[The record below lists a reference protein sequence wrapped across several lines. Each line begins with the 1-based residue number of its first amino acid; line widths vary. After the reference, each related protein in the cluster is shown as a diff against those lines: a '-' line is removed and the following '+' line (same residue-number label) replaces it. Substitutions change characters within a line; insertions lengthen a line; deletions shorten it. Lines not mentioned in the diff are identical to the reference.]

1 MEEAPFD
8 LDLDKILTDPH
19 TDLMLSSSSS
29 ADVYSPFL
37 LDDDPNFVENSES
50 DGSYTSALPY
60 LDGPNCLLDSLCSQL
75 DTQESIVEEE
85 HSYASVRTKS
95 SASSTYEGSDFS
107 VISFLQNTEEQFDV
121 LQEASRG
128 ILEDWNCE
136 QNCLP
141 LPQREIKTDHVLK
154 AVYSTSSIASAHKA
168 NRFSIA
174 DINKKTRPLVRIGLG
189 EISLEKRKYPPLVLT
204 DEEKKL
210 CRKEGIRLPEYYP
223 LTKAEERELKR
234 IRRKI
239 RNKHSAQTS
248 RKKKQDY
255 IEALEDRVENCTQE
269 NEELKKQVEHLK
281 TLNSTYLSQLRKL
294 QSMVANGSKR
304 KVHAGTCLA
313 VLMLSVCLLVPPHLS
328 PLSKKRNEEEAEQI
342 TSSVVQFPKPT
353 PPLAGRSRSLLQFV
367 NSVTDK
373 FDVDFC
379 DEEEYEDAS
388 ATKAEDQLV
397 TFKNNS
403 LRRRE
408 KHVMFWDDNVTLRA
422 KPRLVDMRNRDM
434 PNYECARIG
443 SYERKRKTLPQKKLY
458 STSPDN
464 HKPWIQTM
472 NSAEYKHAKLSNGSM
487 LRVYTNPGSYVS
499 MDAKRFK
506 IQRA

>member
-1 MEEAPFD
+1 MEGTPFD

-19 TDLMLSSSSS
+19 TDLMLSSGSS
-29 ADVYSPFL
+29 ADIYSPFL
-37 LDDDPNFVENSES
+37 LDDNPNLVGNNSES
-50 DGSYTSALPY
+50 NESYTSAVPC
-60 LDGPNCLLDSLCSQL
+60 LDGSDCLLDSLCSHF
-75 DTQESIVEEE
+75 DAQENIVEDE
-85 HSYASVRTKS
+85 HSYASTRTQSVVSSIHEKS
-95 SASSTYEGSDFS
+95 NS
-107 VISFLQNTEEQFDV
+107 VISFLQNTEEQFDA
-121 LQEASRG
+121 LQEASRE
-128 ILEDWNCE
+128 ILEDWNYE
-136 QNCLP
+136 QSFLS
-141 LPQREIKTDHVLK
+141 LPQREIKTEHTLK
-154 AVYSTSSIASAHKA
+154 AVSSIPSIVSTHKA

-174 DINKKTRPLVRIGLG
+174 EINKRTRPSITRIGLG
-189 EISLEKRKYPPLVLT
+189 DKRKYPPLILT

-255 IEALEDRVENCTQE
+255 IEALEDRVENCIHE

-313 VLMLSVCLLVPPHLS
+313 VLMLSVCLLVAPNLS
-328 PLSKKRNEEEAEQI
+328 PLSRKRNEEEAEQI
-342 TSSVVQFPKPT
+342 TVPSVQLPKRT

-379 DEEEYEDAS
+379 GEEGYEDAS
-388 ATKAEDQLV
+388 VVNLEDQAV
-397 TFKNNS
+397 AFKNDS

-408 KHVMFWDDNVTLRA
+408 KRVTFWNDSVTVQA
-422 KPRLVDMRNRDM
+422 QPHLVEMRSSAL
-434 PNYECARIG
+434 PNYECVKIEG
-443 SYERKRKTLPQKKLY
+443 YERKRKVLSQERLY
-458 STSPDN
+458 PISSDN
-464 HKPWIQTM
+464 NKPWIRTM
-472 NSAEYKHAKLSNGSM
+472 NSLEYKHAKLSNGSTF
-487 LRVYTNPGSYVS
+487 RVYTNPGSYVS
-499 MDAKRFK
+499 MDPKRFK

>member
-1 MEEAPFD
+1 MEGAPFD
-8 LDLDKILTDPH
+8 LDLDKILTNPH
-19 TDLMLSSSSS
+19 TDLMLSGGSS

-37 LDDDPNFVENSES
+37 LDDDPSLIENSES

-75 DTQESIVEEE
+75 DAQENIVEEE

-95 SASSTYEGSDFS
+95 VASSTCEGGSS
-107 VISFLQNTEEQFDV
+107 VISFLQNTEEQFD
-121 LQEASRG
+121 EASRE
-128 ILEDWNCE
+128 ILEGWNCE
-136 QNCLP
+136 RNFLP
-141 LPQREIKTDHVLK
+141 LPQREIKTEHALK
-154 AVYSTSSIASAHKA
+154 AVSSIPSIVPTHKA
-168 NRFSIA
+168 NRFNISE
-174 DINKKTRPLVRIGLG
+174 INKKTGSPITRIGLG
-189 EISLEKRKYPPLVLT
+189 EKRKYPPLVLT

-210 CRKEGIRLPEYYP
+210 CKKEGIRLPEYYP

-313 VLMLSVCLLVPPHLS
+313 VLMLSVCLLVAPNLS
-328 PLSKKRNEEEAEQI
+328 PLSKKRNEEEAEQ
-342 TSSVVQFPKPT
+342 TTMPAVQLPKRT

-373 FDVDFC
+373 YDVDFC
-379 DEEEYEDAS
+379 GEEEYKDAS
-388 ATKAEDQLV
+388 ATNAEDQLMA
-397 TFKNNS
+397 FKNNS

-408 KHVMFWDDNVTLRA
+408 KRVTFWNDNVTVRA
-422 KPRLVDMRNRDM
+422 QPHLVDIRSSDV
-434 PNYECARIG
+434 PDYKCIRIG
-443 SYERKRKTLPQKKLY
+443 SYERKRKALPQERLY
-458 STSPDN
+458 PTSLDN
-464 HKPWIQTM
+464 QKSWIQTI
-472 NSAEYKHAKLSNGSM
+472 NSAEYKHAKLSNGST
-487 LRVYTNPGSYVS
+487 LRVYTNPGSYVALDS
-499 MDAKRFK
+499 KRLK